1 MEYYLFS
8 KILKEKRIKKGLY
21 QKDVAQILKISTS
34 KYNKIENGS
43 IEPSFK
49 ELYTLCKMFNIDI
62 LKFENNIKNNK
73 FKYYD

>member
-62 LKFENNIKNNK
+62 LKFENNTKNNK